1 MLSLEWNDIRS
12 LSQAIPSEAY
22 MESNV
27 YRYRDLFIKR
37 FKIKGTKYNPE
48 SCYLTGKFAKAELLA
63 VAFRDHSQIIAPV
76 GILTDRGTPAGLVYP
91 FIEQASALE
100 VWINSGLLSEAK
112 LTDFFLRISDQ
123 VRVLHEHRYVHADL
137 GPNNILVDRVGQVF
151 LVDLD
156 NAGIGHWLPDG
167 RNSFTMRLLREL
179 DCSSVDGMDF
189 DRITVALWYFI
200 ALLGPETVFRRLKQN
215 VQDWPAEGRLTL
227 LLTAFRQSILSGFEV
242 PYFNDLLM
250 GNALFCGEDPRAA
263 TTNA

>member
-1 MLSLEWNDIRS
+1 
-12 LSQAIPSEAY
+12 
-22 MESNV
+22 
-27 YRYRDLFIKR
+27 
-37 FKIKGTKYNPE
+37 
-48 SCYLTGKFAKAELLA
+48 
-63 VAFRDHSQIIAPV
+63 
-76 GILTDRGTPAGLVYP
+76 
-91 FIEQASALE
+91 
-100 VWINSGLLSEAK
+100 
-112 LTDFFLRISDQ
+112 
-123 VRVLHEHRYVHADL
+123 
-137 GPNNILVDRVGQVF
+137 
-151 LVDLD
+151 
-156 NAGIGHWLPDG
+156 
-167 RNSFTMRLLREL
+167 MRLLREL